1 MENERFTFE
10 CLRFRDL
17 RSRPKVKKFMNC
29 VMLDMILSPMKVII
43 IYVFKQANSGAPELL
58 IVTGKAKN

>member
-1 MENERFTFE
+1 MK
-10 CLRFRDL
+10 DL
-17 RSRPKVKKFMNC
+17 PLSACVFVIYVVDQRSKKFMNC

-43 IYVFKQANSGAPELL
+43 IYVFRQANSGAPELL